1 MKLFEIRKELKNKFE
16 ENNIDVEDADFIIAE
31 ILNIKRTEL
40 TLVDEITEEQKD
52 EILEKST
59 MRLNN
64 VPVDKIFQK
73 AYFYGLEFKV
83 DENVLTPRA
92 ESEMLVEKAVQYIK
106 ENNFKTALD
115 LCTGSGCLAISTKLN
130 CEIDMTASDISQKAL
145 NIAKHNAK
153 KHGAEI
159 KFIKSN
165 MFEKIENTF
174 DLIISN
180 PPYIDTDEIEEL
192 DLEVKEHDPFIAL
205 DGGDMGLK
213 FYNII
218 HDNLR
223 KHLNDS
229 GMIIMEIGEDQKD
242 LIISLFNDFNLV
254 ESLKDLSGNDRVLI
268 FKK

>member
-1 MKLFEIRKELKNKFE
+1 MKLFEIRKELKNQFE
-16 ENNIDVEDADFIIAE
+16 ENNIDVEDVDFIIAE
-31 ILNIKRTEL
+31 VLNLKRTDL
-40 TLVDEITEEQKD
+40 ILVDEINEEQRN
-52 EILEKST
+52 EIIKKTTL
-59 MRLNN
+59 RLNN
-64 VPVDKIFQK
+64 VPVDKIFKK
-73 AYFYGLEFKV
+73 AYFYGYEFKV
-83 DENVLTPRA
+83 DENVLSPRP
-92 ESEMLVEKAVQYIK
+92 ESEMLVDAALKYIQQ
-106 ENNFKTALD
+106 NGYKTALD

-130 CEIDMTASDISQKAL
+130 CEIEMCASDISKKAL
-145 NIAKHNAK
+145 TIAKHNAK
-153 KHGAEI
+153 KHNAEI
-159 KFIKSN
+159 KFIESN
-165 MFEKIENTF
+165 MFENIDASF

-192 DLEVKEHDPFIAL
+192 DEEVKNHDPYIAL

-229 GMIIMEIGEDQKD
+229 GMIIMEIGDDQKD